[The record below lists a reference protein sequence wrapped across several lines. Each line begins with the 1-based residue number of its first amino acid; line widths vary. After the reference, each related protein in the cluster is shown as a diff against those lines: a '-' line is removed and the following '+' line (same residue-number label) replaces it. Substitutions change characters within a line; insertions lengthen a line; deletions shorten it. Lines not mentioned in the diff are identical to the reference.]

1 MKELNDLMY
10 PYVTR
15 LRKIGVTGEI
25 MILTTTNDSV
35 DKNEKHDPSE
45 SFARWSV
52 WANGK
57 LISCKYSWAEV
68 EDDARDVVSGKR
80 KSAIE
85 RPKK

>member
-1 MKELNDLMY
+1 
-10 PYVTR
+10 
-15 LRKIGVTGEI
+15 

-35 DKNEKHDPSE
+35 DKKGKHDPSE

-52 WANGK
+52 WANGN

-68 EDDARDVVSGKR
+68 EADTRDVVSGKR